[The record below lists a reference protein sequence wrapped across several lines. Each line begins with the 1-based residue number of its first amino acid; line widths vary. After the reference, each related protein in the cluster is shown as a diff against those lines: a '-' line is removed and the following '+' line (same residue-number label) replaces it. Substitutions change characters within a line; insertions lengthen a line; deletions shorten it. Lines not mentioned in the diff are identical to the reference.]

1 MSLVDYGWSDVF
13 QREFEK
19 LNNKDYIAARVV
31 REEKG
36 QYHIHCEYGDIKA
49 VISGRLRYNAKT
61 ISDFPSVGDWVAIK
75 LIDDD
80 KNAIIYAVLLR
91 TSSLTRKTPISGG
104 RKVRDINGVRRVLG
118 GSTEEQIIAANIDTL
133 FFVMSLDNDYSL
145 KRIERYLTVGWSSGA
160 VPVIILNKIDLCPD
174 FNEKLIEIE
183 KISMGVDIHCIS
195 AVRNEGIN
203 KLDRYF
209 ERGKTIGL
217 FGSSGV
223 GKSTIINRL
232 LGNDSLITASVREK
246 DSKGRHTTTW
256 RELIPMPSSGLIID
270 TPGMREFQVW
280 LDQDELNTR
289 FQHIKEM
296 EGKCRFSNCMHDKEP
311 GCAIK
316 KALDNGTI
324 DKEQYENYL
333 KMKLEV
339 DYINYRK
346 NEKDKSSTK
355 KEILM
360 AKIRRNP

>member
-1 MSLVDYGWSDVF
+1 MSLIDYGWSDVF

-36 QYHIHCEYGDIKA
+36 QYHVHCEYGDIKA

-75 LIDDD
+75 MIDDD
-80 KNAIIYAVLLR
+80 KYAIIYAVLPR

-160 VPVIILNKIDLCPD
+160 VPVIILNKIDLCPNI
-174 FNEKLIEIE
+174 NEKLIEIE

-203 KLDRYF
+203 KLDQYF

-232 LGNDSLITASVREK
+232 LGNNSLITASVREK

-256 RELIPMPSSGLIID
+256 RELIPMPSNGLIID

-289 FQHIKEM
+289 FQHIKEI
-296 EGKCRFSNCMHDKEP
+296 EGKCRFNNCMHDKEP

-339 DYINYRK
+339 DYLNYRK